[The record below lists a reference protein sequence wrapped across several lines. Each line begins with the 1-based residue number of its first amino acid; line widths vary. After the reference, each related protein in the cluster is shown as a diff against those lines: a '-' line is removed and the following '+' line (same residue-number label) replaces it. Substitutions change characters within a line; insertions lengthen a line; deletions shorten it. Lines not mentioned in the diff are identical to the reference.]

1 MDISQICQCLGIFQ
15 DCCNPLEPVWHK
27 SGTSQ
32 ASSPGWQAAQQTLR
46 AGTHTSVC
54 SHGQGSAWEREFQ
67 GTVGKWNFSVSST
80 HIWDTFA
87 VLIWRDDPGVIP
99 WLLQVSLENVAVFL

>member
-46 AGTHTSVC
+46 VGTHTSVC

-67 GTVGKWNFSVSST
+67 GTVGNWNFSVSST

-87 VLIWRDDPGVIP
+87 VLSGGMSLGLSPGCCR
-99 WLLQVSLENVAVFL
+99 